1 MFEKGDV
8 LHWWHEH
15 NSAGIRTY
23 FSDDYLWLPYVLSE
37 YISKTKDYSVL
48 EEKTKYLED
57 KLMGNRRELYDVYHN
72 INVEDSVYN
81 HAKKTITYGLSRK
94 NPSNGL
100 LDIGDGDWNDG
111 FSNIRGQSVWL
122 TFFMMNVLDRFSSI
136 AKYMKD
142 NDNIENSFKFIN
154 TGTIDRYNILWGVY
168 ETQYI
173 KDKYKYPTI
182 KKDIIKKKF
191 PKRYSIAIKEKII
204 SAGMVKRLEFCYD
217 NSANI
222 LSGKSTT
229 VILNKEENLYNLKY
243 IIALLNSKLY
253 NLVFKSSNKHNAMS
267 GGYMNVNKNS
277 LSQFIYYPL
286 DFNNKKDKEVHDKLV
301 KLVDNIIAINKKLVG
316 ENNPNTKEILE
327 RQVRAL
333 DGEIDKLVYGLYGLS
348 DNEIRIIENVS

>member
-142 NDNIENSFKFIN
+142 NEMVETCKRE
-154 TGTIDRYNILWGVY
+154 RYL
-168 ETQYI
+168 
-173 KDKYKYPTI
+173 
-182 KKDIIKKKF
+182 
-191 PKRYSIAIKEKII
+191 
-204 SAGMVKRLEFCYD
+204 
-217 NSANI
+217 
-222 LSGKSTT
+222 
-229 VILNKEENLYNLKY
+229 LKH
-243 IIALLNSKLY
+243 S
-253 NLVFKSSNKHNAMS
+253 
-267 GGYMNVNKNS
+267 
-277 LSQFIYYPL
+277 
-286 DFNNKKDKEVHDKLV
+286 
-301 KLVDNIIAINKKLVG
+301 
-316 ENNPNTKEILE
+316 
-327 RQVRAL
+327 
-333 DGEIDKLVYGLYGLS
+333 
-348 DNEIRIIENVS
+348 IIENCWDSDHFVRAFFENG